1 MSVLLIKGTSAP
13 SACSRSEAP
22 TGQTTFCF
30 CAFRLCWAQ
39 SLKPRWVRPVG
50 VFNGLKSAER
60 WTSSSWEINKASREE
75 RESNKEKLTS
85 LFVVFL
91 CAFYSLLFK
100 SSLIIQHIFKQQR
113 LDQRALWARSF
124 ASQRSENP
132 VWVHRITI
140 KQEIKNVKHSSKNI
154 KDKNNH
160 TTKLNQNKKQTVKN
174 IWSEASHLRPEAGL

>member
-13 SACSRSEAP
+13 SACSGSEAP

-100 SSLIIQHIFKQQR
+100 SSLIIQHIFKQ
-113 LDQRALWARSF
+113 LICIPALRESSLSTQNYHKTRNKKMWNTAVRTLKI
-124 ASQRSENP
+124 
-132 VWVHRITI
+132 RITT
-140 KQEIKNVKHSSKNI
+140 Q
-154 KDKNNH
+154 
-160 TTKLNQNKKQTVKN
+160 QN
-174 IWSEASHLRPEAGL
+174 